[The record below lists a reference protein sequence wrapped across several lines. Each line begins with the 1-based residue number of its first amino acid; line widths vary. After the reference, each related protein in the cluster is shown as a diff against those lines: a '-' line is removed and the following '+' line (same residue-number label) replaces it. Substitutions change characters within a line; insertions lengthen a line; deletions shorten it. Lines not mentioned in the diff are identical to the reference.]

1 MNFYNKVKENENHV
15 LLQIKEI
22 LIIIYNSN
30 INKEIYL
37 QIKIH
42 INIKEIIIII
52 NSNIKLSH
60 K

>member
-1 MNFYNKVKENENHV
+1 MNFNNKVKENENHV